1 MEKGKEIA
9 GAVKEVFLTRT
20 FKHSSI
26 TIVSTAINGV
36 LGAIFYFL
44 LARFLGSSEF
54 GVFTILTTS
63 IALLTGIID
72 LGSDQ
77 GIVRFVPKYKDSP
90 EIQNKLIK
98 LSLAIKFLSGISVFF
113 LIFLLSGSIS
123 SIIFEKPE
131 LTSIVV
137 LIGLGVLTQI
147 LFSFSTSLSQ
157 ALEKYFLWGG
167 LFIGTNLIR
176 LLMVL
181 LLFRFQSLNA
191 YSAGILYLILPLLG
205 FFFSFIFLN
214 KRFLFSNGIIS
225 YLPELFHFNKWITAF
240 VLVATIGSR
249 LEVYFTARYLNLSAL
264 GVYGLATQVSQILPQ
279 LTGAIG
285 AVTSPKFAS
294 LNTKEKNLTYTMKS
308 VLLTSVLAIVSSII
322 LVILGQFVFKF
333 AGQDFNG
340 AFIPFV
346 ILLVSMAIF
355 FSTSPIRD
363 SIIYYYSR
371 PKFFFYVGIVHAAL
385 ISTFSMILI
394 PKYSIIGTSLVV
406 LLGQMFTALTSIW
419 YFFKLSKN
427 E

>member
-1 MEKGKEIA
+1 MEKEEIGSSVKEIL
-9 GAVKEVFLTRT
+9 LTRT
-20 FKHSSI
+20 FRHSSI
-26 TIVSTAINGV
+26 TVVSTAINGV
-36 LGAIFYFL
+36 LGALFYFL

-54 GVFTILTTS
+54 GAFTILTTS

-77 GIVRFVPKYKDSP
+77 GIVRFIPKYKDNP
-90 EIQNKLIK
+90 DIQNKMIK
-98 LSLAIKFLSGISVFF
+98 LSLAIKFISGIVVFF
-113 LIFLLSGSIS
+113 LIFLFSGGISTLVLGKPDLS
-123 SIIFEKPE
+123 P
-131 LTSIVV
+131 IVV

-176 LLMVL
+176 LAMIL

-191 YSAGILYLILPLLG
+191 FSAGILYLILPLLG
-205 FFFSFIFLN
+205 FFLSFIFLD
-214 KRFLFSNGIIS
+214 KKFVFSKGTLA
-225 YLPELFHFNKWITAF
+225 YLPELFSFNKWVTAF
-240 VLVATIGSR
+240 VIVATIGSR
-249 LEVYFTARYLNLSAL
+249 LEIYFTARYLSLSAL
-264 GVYGLATQVSQILPQ
+264 GVYGLAVQVSQILPQ

-294 LNTKEKNLTYTMKS
+294 LNTKEKNLIYTMKS
-308 VLLTSVLAIVSSII
+308 VILTSVLAIISSIV

-333 AGQDFNG
+333 AGQDFAG
-340 AFIPFV
+340 AFTPFI

-363 SIIYYYSR
+363 SIIYYSSK
-371 PKFFFYVGIVHAAL
+371 PKFFFYVGVLHAVL
-385 ISTFSMILI
+385 VSILSIILI
-394 PKYSIIGTSLVV
+394 PKYSILGTSLVV
-406 LLGQMFTALTSIW
+406 LFGQIFLALASTW
-419 YFFKLSKN
+419 YFFRLSKN

>member
-1 MEKGKEIA
+1 MEKKDVGSVAREI
-9 GAVKEVFLTRT
+9 FLTRT
-20 FKHSSI
+20 FRHSSI
-26 TIVSTAINGV
+26 TLVSTAINGV
-36 LGAIFYFL
+36 LGAVFYFL

-77 GIVRFVPKYKDSP
+77 GIVRFIPKYKDSP

-98 LSLAIKFLSGISVFF
+98 LSLGIKFLSGLTVFF
-113 LIFLLSGSIS
+113 LVFIFSGSIS
-123 SIIFEKPE
+123 SLVLGKPE

-191 YSAGILYLILPLLG
+191 YSAGVLYLILPLLG
-205 FFFSFIFLN
+205 FFFSFMFLN
-214 KRFLFSNGIIS
+214 KRFLFAKGSLA

-240 VLVATIGSR
+240 VLVATVGSR
-249 LEVYFTARYLNLSAL
+249 LEVYFTARYLNLSSL
-264 GVYGLATQVSQILPQ
+264 GVYGLAAQVSQILPQ

-308 VLLTSVLAIVSSII
+308 VLLTSVLAIISSII

-333 AGQDFNG
+333 AGEKFNS
-340 AFIPFV
+340 AFVPFV
-346 ILLVSMAIF
+346 VLLISMAIF

-363 SIIYYYSR
+363 SIIYYSSK
-371 PKFFFYVGIVHAAL
+371 PQFFFYIGISHAVL
-385 ISTFSMILI
+385 ISLLSMVLI
-394 PKYSIIGTSLVV
+394 PKYSILGTSLVV
-406 LLGQMFTALTSIW
+406 LMGQIFIAITSTW